1 MKGIEKMKKINL
13 NVIIGI
19 FLLVIGFLVALE
31 TLNVGIDIDYSITGW
46 SFLSAIGIL
55 MMVND
60 KKVTTVPSIL
70 VFVGIWNVLNEVEIL
85 NGSIFSLIW
94 PIILIIVGA
103 NLVFGRNLFNK
114 APLNVQNNADALV
127 YNGIFSGVSERL
139 SLKDFKGLT
148 ANAIFGGV
156 ELDLRDVEITDNV
169 QIDISAL
176 FGGVTMILPEKY
188 NIVMGES
195 LALFGGTENKF
206 KGKYDEKNKT
216 IYINCRAIFGG
227 AELK

>member
-19 FLLVIGFLVALE
+19 FLLVIGFLVGLE
-31 TLNVGIDIDYSITGW
+31 TLKVGIDIDYSITGW

-55 MMVND
+55 MVIND
-60 KKVTTVPSIL
+60 KKITTVPSIL
-70 VFVGIWNVLNEVEIL
+70 VFVGLWNVLNEVGVL

-103 NLVFGRNLFNK
+103 NLVFGRELFNK

-139 SLKDFKGLT
+139 SMKNFKGLT

-156 ELDLRDVEITDNV
+156 ELDLRDIEITDNV

-206 KGKYDEKNKT
+206 KGKYDENNKT